1 MIQQVNELFL
11 ISNKICDIYSS
22 SIQKILKY
30 LKKNSILNSLIPII
44 FLKISKIFEIIFCDN
59 N

>member
-11 ISNKICDIYSS
+11 ISKKICDIYSS

-30 LKKNSILNSLIPII
+30 LKKKFNFKFINFYYIPKNLQNFRNYILR
-44 FLKISKIFEIIFCDN
+44 
-59 N
+59 

>member
-11 ISNKICDIYSS
+11 ISKKICDIYSS

-30 LKKNSILNSLIPII
+30 LKKKFNFKFINSYYIPKNLQNFRNYILR
-44 FLKISKIFEIIFCDN
+44 
-59 N
+59 